1 MNPKKILIPKNES
14 DSLFN
19 LFFRYFAL
27 FRLSDG
33 KIIAVNKKTREWI
46 YVRKKEVICSK
57 LRQLYY
63 SLENQTVSKNT
74 VNTTYDMIKS
84 ISDNCNDSIEFINI
98 LGQTE
103 TQIIFNINGTD
114 SYVLIDKNS
123 VKLEKK
129 SKSKLIFNNISCH
142 PIYPDIN
149 NVDNSKYFNY
159 LQTLFNVDETQLI
172 LFGVYIV
179 SLFIKNINHPLLLL
193 SGDYGAAKT
202 TTAKK
207 IIKILNP
214 DGNLTQMSK
223 NIDDVAVLL
232 SNEYLVGFDNVSKE
246 VFTREMA
253 DLICSAVTG
262 STYQKRKLY
271 TNDEISSLHIHNA
284 IIVNGLDLHLPYND
298 LTDRSITINFKRIDD
313 KNRLTEKQ
321 IWDEFYEL
329 LPKLQGC
336 IFCVISKAMNTYN
349 NTHLKVL
356 PRLADFAQW
365 GYAIAETIETGL
377 GNEFL
382 QQYFENI
389 RASSMIAI
397 DNDCLLSTL
406 HDLMAEV
413 DYWEGTATDLLTTLR
428 NIYYTKNAVNI
439 LPKGF
444 PLAANTLSRR
454 LNSLTVELKTM
465 GLSLAIGRDS
475 NRYINIT
482 KIGGNTNE

>member
-1 MNPKKILIPKNES
+1 M
-14 DSLFN
+14 
-19 LFFRYFAL
+19 
-27 FRLSDG
+27 
-33 KIIAVNKKTREWI
+33 
-46 YVRKKEVICSK
+46 
-57 LRQLYY
+57 
-63 SLENQTVSKNT
+63 
-74 VNTTYDMIKS
+74 
-84 ISDNCNDSIEFINI
+84 
-98 LGQTE
+98 
-103 TQIIFNINGTD
+103 
-114 SYVLIDKNS
+114 
-123 VKLEKK
+123 
-129 SKSKLIFNNISCH
+129 
-142 PIYPDIN
+142 
-149 NVDNSKYFNY
+149 
-159 LQTLFNVDETQLI
+159 
-172 LFGVYIV
+172 
-179 SLFIKNINHPLLLL
+179 LL

-207 IIKILNP
+207 IIKILKP